1 MRITISGPPG
11 SGKTT
16 VAEIVSNR
24 LSYELVTGGKI
35 FRERAKEM
43 NISLAQLGSEAEKDG
58 RYDRMLDDFLLEILR
73 GKENVIVESR
83 LSGWLC
89 HLNGIDAFKVFVDA
103 REDVRLGRIRGS
115 LHYRVGENG
124 DNVLFQMREREESEW
139 ERYKKYYGID
149 YRDTSIYDL
158 VVDSSNDSA
167 EGVAE
172 VIINGLD
179 IRKGTGGKDH

>member
-1 MRITISGPPG
+1 MMVTISGPPG

-35 FRERAKEM
+35 FREKAKEM
-43 NISLAQLGSEAEKDG
+43 NISLAELGTEAEKDG
-58 RYDRMLDDFLLEILR
+58 KYDKMLDGFLLDVLKNR
-73 GKENVIVESR
+73 ENVIVESR

-89 HLNGIDAFKVFVDA
+89 HMNGIDAFKIFVDA
-103 REDVRLGRIRGS
+103 NEEVRIERIKNSITHRKEEM
-115 LHYRVGENG
+115 GENLL
-124 DNVLFQMREREESEW
+124 NQMREREESEW

-158 VVDSSNDSA
+158 VVDASYDSA
-167 EGVAE
+167 EEVAE
-172 VIINGLD
+172 VIISGINL
-179 IRKGTGGKDH
+179 RKRTS

>member
-16 VAEIVSNR
+16 VAEIVSSR

-35 FRERAKEM
+35 FRERASEM
-43 NISLAQLGSEAEKDG
+43 KISLAQLGTEAEKDG
-58 RYDRMLDDFLLEILR
+58 KYDRMLDDYLLEILR
-73 GKENVIVESR
+73 NRSNVIVESR

-103 REDVRLGRIRGS
+103 KEDIRLERIKNSIQNRI
-115 LHYRVGENG
+115 GEEG
-124 DNVLFQMREREESEW
+124 DNILFQVREREESEW

-158 VVDSSNDSA
+158 VVDASYDSA
-167 EGVAE
+167 DAVAE
-172 VIINGLD
+172 VIINGLN
-179 IRKGTGGKDH
+179 IRKGTS

>member
-16 VAEIVSNR
+16 VAEIVSSR

-35 FRERAKEM
+35 FRERASEM
-43 NISLAQLGSEAEKDG
+43 KISLAQLGTEAEKDG
-58 RYDRMLDDFLLEILR
+58 KYDRMLDDYLLEILR
-73 GKENVIVESR
+73 NRSNVIVESR

-103 REDVRLGRIRGS
+103 KEDIRLERIKNSIQNRI
-115 LHYRVGENG
+115 GEEG
-124 DNVLFQMREREESEW
+124 DNILFQVREREESEW

-158 VVDSSNDSA
+158 VVDASYDSA
-167 EGVAE
+167 DAVAE
-172 VIINGLD
+172 VVINGLN
-179 IRKGTGGKDH
+179 IRKGTS